1 MWFIV
6 IFTRILVVAD
16 AVFFPGLISGQL
28 KAFGKCKTKA
38 VTMAV
43 ILQHAQWYGGGQ
55 LGPEIAQ
62 WYGCGQL
69 GPEICLMNKIE
80 VRFGFTS

>member
-6 IFTRILVVAD
+6 IFTRILVAD

-28 KAFGKCKTKA
+28 KALESVKPRRLPLT
-38 VTMAV
+38 V
-43 ILQHAQWYGGGQ
+43 ILQHAQWYGG
-55 LGPEIAQ
+55 
-62 WYGCGQL
+62 GQL

>member
-1 MWFIV
+1 MHHCTSLETILPVWFIV

-43 ILQHAQWYGGGQ
+43 MLQHAQWYG
-55 LGPEIAQ
+55 
-62 WYGCGQL
+62 CSQL